1 VGWLRPGLKLLPLAL
16 ASTPADTRYN
26 QKLPLTR
33 LPLSSRRAPDTN
45 EAHDTPPAPAAS
57 SPSWCRR
64 FKARCHQKLQL
75 VGQVDGHALSRDN
88 WTDEYSYQARQSR
101 QAVGRANQCNRTI
114 PRQSNAYPYGY
125 VYMFYAFVHAAR
137 VFRRPARDLRR
148 HPDIGPDRRDVGQ

>member
-1 VGWLRPGLKLLPLAL
+1 MARHQARKEWNV
-16 ASTPADTRYN
+16 YN
-26 QKLPLTR
+26 MAGFKRMLHIFMF
-33 LPLSSRRAPDTN
+33 LSGIL
-45 EAHDTPPAPAAS
+45 
-57 SPSWCRR
+57 
-64 FKARCHQKLQL
+64 KARCHQELQL

-101 QAVGRANQCNRTI
+101 QAVGRAHQCNRTI